1 MSDELFNFIFGF
13 LVATLLFWF
22 LPLMW
27 RKVIPARIKQVMPF
41 GNKGGSGGDGG
52 EGDENDIEV
61 TEDVEEAEEK
71 PKRQGNYK
79 GRPKGAKNLPK
90 AGPAPA
96 GKKKQV
102 GGTVNDF
109 VAPERSQAQIDILNR

>member
-1 MSDELFNFIFGF
+1 MSEALFNFILGL
-13 LVATLLFWF
+13 LVGALVFWF

-27 RKVIPARIKQVMPF
+27 RKVVPARIKQIMPF
-41 GNKGGSGGDGG
+41 GNKGRDSGDGG

-61 TEDVEEAEEK
+61 TEEVEEVEEK

-90 AGPAPA
+90 AGTAPTS
-96 GKKKQV
+96 KKKQV

>member
-27 RKVIPARIKQVMPF
+27 RRVIPANIKRVLPF
-41 GNKGGSGGDGG
+41 GKKGGEEEADDG
-52 EGDENDIEV
+52 EPDMA
-61 TEDVEEAEEK
+61 VEEEVEEIK

-79 GRPKGAKNLPK
+79 GRPKGSKNIK
-90 AGPAPA
+90 TGASPA
-96 GKKKQV
+96 GGQKKRKEIV
-102 GGTVNDF
+102 GDF
-109 VAPERSQAQIDILNR
+109 VVPERSQEQIDLLEGK